1 MVAEKKREEE
11 DNLSQETEEGCREG
25 GEAGEGGITCCLQ
38 LLTV

>member
-1 MVAEKKREEE
+1 MVAETKREEE

-25 GEAGEGGITCCLQ
+25 EAGEGGITCCLQ